1 MIQLTKLNGESFVL
15 NAGLIETLEATPDT
29 IVRLTN
35 GKRFIVREKV
45 SEVVELVISFER
57 RIHYISIP
65 PAGQAAADHADKGS

>member
-1 MIQLTKLNGESFVL
+1 MIELTKLNGESFIL
-15 NAGLIETLEATPDT
+15 NAGLVESIEATPDT

-45 SEVVELVISFER
+45 SEVVERAIEFER

-65 PAGQAAADHADKGS
+65 QPGEFAAGSADN

>member
-1 MIQLTKLNGESFVL
+1 MIELTKLNGESFIL
-15 NAGLIETLEATPDT
+15 NAGLVESIEATPDT

-45 SEVVELVISFER
+45 SEVVERAIEFER

-65 PAGQAAADHADKGS
+65 QPGEVAADSADN